1 VYGNGKA
8 ITMLR
13 GTATGTIAADP
24 KFVSYKADGTGNY
37 RLQST
42 SPAVNKGIATSAP
55 TYDIDNVARP
65 KGGALDI
72 GAYES
77 F

>member
-1 VYGNGKA
+1 
-8 ITMLR
+8 
-13 GTATGTIAADP
+13 
-24 KFVSYKADGTGNY
+24 
-37 RLQST
+37 
-42 SPAVNKGIATSAP
+42 VNKGIATSAP